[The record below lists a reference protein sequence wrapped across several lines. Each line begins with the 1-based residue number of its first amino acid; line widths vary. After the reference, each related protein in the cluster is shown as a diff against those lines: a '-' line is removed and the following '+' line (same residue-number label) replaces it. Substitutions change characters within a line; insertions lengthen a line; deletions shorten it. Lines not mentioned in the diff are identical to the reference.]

1 MDVNPFPTERVGTKP
16 HEAQTS
22 WLIEN
27 IWLESACGIIGGQ
40 PKCCKSWLGLEMA
53 LAVATGTPCLGRFA
67 TPNPGPALVF
77 MAEDRV
83 EEVHGRVEHLARAR
97 GIDLAQVNMHLVT
110 APVVRLDSQDDC
122 ARLQATIES
131 LKPKILLLDP
141 LVRLHRLDENSAREI
156 SGLLG
161 YLRELERHHQV
172 AIVLTHHASK
182 RAHARPGQGLR
193 GSSDLHAFG
202 DSNIYLSRKGDELE
216 LAVEHRSASP
226 MEPITLRLENEP
238 SVHLAIVG
246 DKGEYQPPQQ
256 HLNHKVVETLKNST
270 EAWTRSR
277 LREHLRVNNQRL
289 GIALQELVQEN
300 KIHSTDGKYAISS

>member
-1 MDVNPFPTERVGTKP
+1 MDVNPFPTERVDAKP
-16 HEAQTS
+16 REMRTS

-67 TPNPGPALVF
+67 IPNPGPALVF

-83 EEVHGRVEHLARAR
+83 EEVHGRVQHLARSR
-97 GIDLAQVNMHLVT
+97 GISLAQVDMHLVT
-110 APVVRLDSQDDC
+110 APVVRLDSDEDC
-122 ARLQATIES
+122 ARLHATLES
-131 LKPKILLLDP
+131 LNPKILLLDP

-161 YLRELERHHQV
+161 YLRELERRHQV

-216 LAVEHRSASP
+216 LAVEHRSAAA

-246 DKGEYQPPQQ
+246 DKGEYRPPQQ
-256 HLNHKVVETLKNST
+256 HLNHKVVEMLKDKS

-277 LREHLRVNNQRL
+277 LREQLRVNNQRL
-289 GIALQELVQEN
+289 GIALQELIQEN
-300 KIHSTDGKYAISS
+300 KIHSTEGKYMISS